1 MHKNGNSDEKG
12 SMDFDLGGVSIRN
25 QTTKCF
31 KTAFQYLGSIDYMFM
46 QWSGKTRFG
55 AWVISAIS

>member
-46 QWSGKTRFG
+46 Q
-55 AWVISAIS
+55 